1 MPPIYL
7 VPVIYTK
14 ILVGKDGLLRLEQ
27 IENIVGNKPEYNG
40 ESLLSPA
47 AREYMSSS
55 LEWRFIKEY

>member
-7 VPVIYTK
+7 LPV

-47 AREYMSSS
+47 AEYMSSS